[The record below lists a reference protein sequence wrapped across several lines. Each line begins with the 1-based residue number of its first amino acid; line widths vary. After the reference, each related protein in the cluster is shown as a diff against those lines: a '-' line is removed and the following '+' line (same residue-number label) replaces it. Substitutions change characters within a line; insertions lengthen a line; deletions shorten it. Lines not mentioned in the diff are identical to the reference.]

1 MVHRGQVSPFEVDEL
16 RKEMGGWVGEKK
28 RRLPSEEMRTVASF
42 STVSSSPS
50 TSVAYRKEHKGCF
63 GIKKYTSAASEERQ
77 LSFFTP
83 LSTYIQ
89 SHHNRFPP
97 KKTNFH

>member
-1 MVHRGQVSPFEVDEL
+1 MLHGTQGQVSPFEVDEL

-50 TSVAYRKEHKGCF
+50 TSVAYRKEHKGGL
-63 GIKKYTSAASEERQ
+63 GIKNTPTQLVRSTSSLFCPLHIYT
-77 LSFFTP
+77 FTP
-83 LSTYIQ
+83 
-89 SHHNRFPP
+89 
-97 KKTNFH
+97 